1 LWLIDT
7 ADAAALQHRLFGT
20 QMMALESQRRALHV
34 GVMNRR
40 GSRKIV
46 GADSLMGGFV
56 QVLSRDV
63 RTYTLSHVDEV
74 GELSFAEQAAWTH
87 SQDILFAPRGAQN
100 INFLW
105 VRPCTVILEIFPHS
119 YYIPGEYLQLAKAAG
134 AITFSAYDGLHPEHD
149 TLRTPSD
156 FHLRVTARAAS
167 FTSSTFVHQSA
178 L

>member
-1 LWLIDT
+1 
-7 ADAAALQHRLFGT
+7 
-20 QMMALESQRRALHV
+20 
-34 GVMNRR
+34 
-40 GSRKIV
+40 
-46 GADSLMGGFV
+46 MGGFV

-167 FTSSTFVHQSA
+167 FTTFDIRAAERA
-178 L
+178 LAEMRGTRIKCRLWGSPPPTHPLAP